1 MPFGT
6 TNGPS
11 TFVNFIHD
19 IDSQWKALARSLSI
33 DIGDDTNTRV
43 IINNIVSHG
52 RDLLISL
59 LYMECQLRV
68 CLAYRLS
75 LSLKKS
81 FIFPIQFEFVGND
94 VCPKRVW
101 PAQLKH

>member
-59 LYMECQLRV
+59 LYMECQL
-68 CLAYRLS
+68 
-75 LSLKKS
+75 
-81 FIFPIQFEFVGND
+81 
-94 VCPKRVW
+94 
-101 PAQLKH
+101 